1 MSHEY
6 TRGSFWFRVQKTEML
21 VGLSVQL
28 NKQAVGTN
36 LQGQNL
42 GSSGIFPFFFLTT
55 ASVLVWF
62 CVCLFFP
69 CVIWNLR
76 KELGFLFCF
85 FVFCFFCFFV
95 CFVFFPVSTEAG
107 LNKSL
112 KVVTWVMFWNFFVLC
127 RFFLW
132 LILEAFLSGSQSD
145 WLVTEGM

>member
-1 MSHEY
+1 M
-6 TRGSFWFRVQKTEML
+6 VQSAEDRNAS
-21 VGLSVQL
+21 GALSAVE
-28 NKQAVGTN
+28 QASCGDKFTGAKPGFLWN
-36 LQGQNL
+36 
-42 GSSGIFPFFFLTT
+42 FPFFFLTT

-112 KVVTWVMFWNFFVLC
+112 KVVT
-127 RFFLW
+127 
-132 LILEAFLSGSQSD
+132 
-145 WLVTEGM
+145 